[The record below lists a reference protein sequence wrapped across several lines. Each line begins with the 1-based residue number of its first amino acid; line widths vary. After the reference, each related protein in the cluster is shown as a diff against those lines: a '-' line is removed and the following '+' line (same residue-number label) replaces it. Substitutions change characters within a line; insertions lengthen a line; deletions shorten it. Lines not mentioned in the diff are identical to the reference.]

1 MDLRLFLKPLF
12 VAALALAPFAALLVR
27 AAAPAAE
34 APLQQAIARGADA
47 FSHEKFGGSGRVCE
61 SCHLGG
67 GLPQGRRPDGVAI
80 PSLANAAAVFP
91 RISDDDGHSVITL
104 SDQVR
109 ACVSGAIR
117 GKPPAYSSDELN
129 SLVAYVTSLSKGKAI
144 DMGGAPR

>member
-1 MDLRLFLKPLF
+1 MDQRLFIKPLF
-12 VAALALAPFAALLVR
+12 VAAIAGAGFAAFLVR
-27 AAAPAAE
+27 AAPPAAD

-47 FSHEKFGGSGRVCE
+47 FAHEKFGGCGRVCE
-61 SCHLGG
+61 TCHLGG
-67 GLPQGRRPDGVAI
+67 GLKEGRRPDGVAI

-109 ACVSGAIR
+109 ACVMGAIR

-129 SLVAYVTSLSKGKAI
+129 SLVAYVTSLSKGKVI
-144 DMGGAPR
+144 EMGGAPR

>member
-1 MDLRLFLKPLF
+1 MDQRLFIKPLF
-12 VAALALAPFAALLVR
+12 VAAIAGAGFAAFLVR
-27 AAAPAAE
+27 AAPPAAD

-47 FSHEKFGGSGRVCE
+47 FAHEKFGGSGRVCE
-61 SCHLGG
+61 TCHLGG
-67 GLPQGRRPDGVAI
+67 GLKEGRRPDGVAI

-109 ACVSGAIR
+109 ACVMGAIR

-129 SLVAYVTSLSKGKAI
+129 SLVAYVTSLSKGKVI
-144 DMGGAPR
+144 EMGGAPR